1 MKNRPIFVTGYFG
14 APIRQT
20 AKKLAKEKG
29 WPLLDLD
36 RIIEERDGRTVSRIC
51 MMNGEHGYRN
61 REYEVVEELLSGKGS
76 AGEARDGGL
85 VIACGDGILYDDQT
99 AGLLHGCGLVIAGE
113 KMSRD
118 CLWEKAKEDAGTW
131 HAFMK
136 FGSEEEKRAAFDEY
150 HRRQQKLFAA
160 VRREREKDGRD

>member
-1 MKNRPIFVTGYFG
+1 MSNRKIIVTGYFG
-14 APIRQT
+14 APIVET
-20 AKKLAKEKG
+20 ARKLAAAEG
-29 WPLLDLD
+29 LDYISLD
-36 RIIEERDGRTVSRIC
+36 EEITKRDGRSIKRLV

-118 CLWEKAKEDAGTW
+118 CLWEKAKTDAGTW